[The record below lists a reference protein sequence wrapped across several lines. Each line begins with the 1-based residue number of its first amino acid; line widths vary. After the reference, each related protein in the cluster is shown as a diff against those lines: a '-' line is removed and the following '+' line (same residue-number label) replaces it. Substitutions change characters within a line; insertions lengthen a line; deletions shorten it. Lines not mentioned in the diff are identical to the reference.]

1 MADSTSNSMQRMDFP
16 LLHKVKL
23 LDETCPKHP
32 DQHLIQLP
40 GHEPFCP
47 LDTREDIQELG
58 KQIEL
63 GYFAKRER
71 YETTDVLARESIFD
85 DDKAKNCTFDSY
97 ITKPG
102 DETEANKKLARHLAG
117 KYLNPNFRANTILT
131 GTPGTGKT
139 HLAMAML
146 NAVNDHIKPPTS
158 CLFVN
163 VNELARRVKDS
174 FRYNDAPL
182 DEKAATSLL
191 GGVGLLVLDDLG
203 SESVFKSSGNSEASD
218 WIQQLLY
225 GVINNREGRIIITT
239 NFSNS
244 ELSRIYSK
252 RLLSRMY
259 RGMEAAGSVI
269 KFTDKTADK
278 RGGQL

>member
-1 MADSTSNSMQRMDFP
+1 MEDSTSSMQRLSFP
-16 LLHKVKL
+16 LLKKVKVL
-23 LDETCPKHP
+23 PGTCPKHP
-32 DQHLIQLP
+32 DQHLLQLP

-47 LDTREDIQELG
+47 LDTREG
-58 KQIEL
+58 MKQMAKDIEL
-63 GYFAKRER
+63 GYFAKRDR

-85 DDKAKNCTFDSY
+85 DDDVQSLTFDSY
-97 ITKPG
+97 VTQPG
-102 DETEANKKLARHLAG
+102 DETEANKKLARHMAG
-117 KYLNPNFRANTILT
+117 QYLNPNFRANTILT
-131 GTPGTGKT
+131 GSPGTGKT

-146 NAVNDHIKPPTS
+146 NAVNNHIQPPTS

-174 FRYNDAPL
+174 FRYSDAPL
-182 DEKAATSLL
+182 DEKAATNLL
-191 GGVGLLVLDDLG
+191 GSVGLLVLDDLG

-225 GVINNREGRIIITT
+225 GVVNNREGRIIITT
-239 NFSNS
+239 NYNNS
-244 ELSRIYSK
+244 ELTRIYNK

-269 KFTDKTADK
+269 KFTDKTSDK
-278 RGGQL
+278 RGELI